1 MALLQHPHTNMAS
14 TQDWL
19 RASQDMTISA
29 YDPKTMAIGDT
40 KTAAFVRE
48 NTPFSAVHPDVA
60 GRRNPVRAAAADD
73 ESITLGPA
81 QEIRPRQHANG
92 RTLLRAKK
100 K

>member
-1 MALLQHPHTNMAS
+1 MPLLIHPTTNSAS
-14 TQDWL
+14 NRDWL
-19 RASQDMTISA
+19 RASKAQDMTM
-29 YDPKTMAIGDT
+29 YGPGTTTHRDT
-40 KTAAFVRE
+40 RTAAGARE

-60 GRRNPVRAAAADD
+60 GRRNPVRAADE

-81 QEIRPRQHANG
+81 RKIGPRQHTNG